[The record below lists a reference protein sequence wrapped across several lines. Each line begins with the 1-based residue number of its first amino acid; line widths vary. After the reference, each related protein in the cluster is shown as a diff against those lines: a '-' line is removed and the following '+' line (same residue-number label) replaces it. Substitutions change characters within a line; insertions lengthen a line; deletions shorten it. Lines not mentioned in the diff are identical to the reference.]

1 ARDMALAPNL
11 RPVSALLG
19 SWAGGGAG
27 SYPTIESFA
36 YTEEIVFTDIGK
48 PFLQYV
54 QRTRDPA
61 GAPLHTETGYLR
73 VPGDGTAEFILAQP
87 TGQSELAEGTLT
99 VDGDRVLLECEA
111 AVSNSASAKHVEAT
125 RRRYELDGDLMTTT
139 FAMAAVGH
147 PMTHHLRSDLRRV

>member
-1 ARDMALAPNL
+1 MALAPNL

-19 SWAGGGAG
+19 TWAGDGAG

-99 VDGDRVLLECEA
+99 VDGDRVLLEFEA
-111 AVSNSASAKHVEAT
+111 AVTNSASAKHVEAT

>member
-1 ARDMALAPNL
+1 MALAPNL
-11 RPVSALLG
+11 LPVSALLG
-19 SWAGGGAG
+19 TWAGDGTG

-36 YTEEIVFTDIGK
+36 YTEEIVFSDIGK

-87 TGQSELAEGTLT
+87 TGQSELAEGTLA
-99 VDGDRVLLECEA
+99 VDGDRVLLEFEA
-111 AVSNSASAKHVEAT
+111 TVTNSASAKHVDAT
-125 RRRYELDGDLMTTT
+125 RRRYELDGDRMTTT